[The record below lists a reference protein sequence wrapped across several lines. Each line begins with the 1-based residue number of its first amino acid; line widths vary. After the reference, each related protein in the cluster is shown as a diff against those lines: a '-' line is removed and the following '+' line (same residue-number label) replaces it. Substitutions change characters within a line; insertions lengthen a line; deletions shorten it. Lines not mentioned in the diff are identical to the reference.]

1 MIARLVLFA
10 VVFGCAVPT
19 RAVETATVHPH
30 GTKADYERAASLGR
44 LFQGK
49 VFKTA
54 VHPHWLPDGNRFW
67 YRNDLP
73 GGAREF
79 VVVDAAAGKREPAF
93 DHARLASAF
102 EKALNKK
109 VDATRLPVERIEF
122 AAKEN
127 AVDVWVAGTWWR
139 CPLTSY
145 ELRKLSAD
153 ERLAPTL
160 PVLPSPH
167 PSQGKGGETRIN
179 FTNKTAG
186 EVELQWV
193 DLQGN
198 RKGYGTLAAGETRAQ
213 HTFAGHVW
221 AATTKDGKV
230 LAAFEATEEPGLA
243 LISEPKAM
251 PPLNAPPVAALAS
264 RGQGPETHLRFINR
278 TKSAVELFWV
288 DTKGERKP
296 FGRIEP
302 DDDRQQHTF
311 AGHIWIACEPGGR
324 ILAAFEATDAGGIA
338 EIEESK
344 GVIEPRKI
352 MGSLSPDGQWA
363 AYLRNR
369 NVFIRN
375 VKSGEETALT
385 TDGAEKDAYEGELLW
400 SPDSRRLLAART
412 AAGQEH
418 KVNAVE
424 SSPRDQVQ
432 PKLQSWNYL
441 KPGDKIA
448 HRRPYLFDVP
458 GKRRIAIPEELF
470 SNPWSLSELR
480 WEPDGRRF
488 TFLYNQRGH
497 QIVRIVAV
505 DAESGAASALIEE
518 TPATFVDYSNK
529 IHYRVFEKTGEILWM
544 SERDGWNHLY
554 LFDAKT
560 GQLKNQITK
569 GEWVVRGVDRVD
581 EEKRQIWFHAGGIRP
596 GQDPYYLHY
605 ARVNF
610 DGSGLTILT
619 EGDGTHRVVYS
630 PDRRFLID
638 TWSRV
643 DQPPVTELRRAD
655 DGKRVCEL
663 ERADTSAL
671 VAAGWKSP
679 ERFVAK
685 GRDGTTDIYGL
696 IYRPMRFDP
705 KQKYPVIEAIYAGP
719 HGYFVQKDFQVLH
732 GTEVLAELG
741 FIVVQMDGM
750 GTNWRSRAFH
760 DVAWKNIGDSGFP
773 DRVLWIKAAAAKYA
787 EIDATRVGIYGGSA
801 GGQSA
806 LRAVLAHGDFYK
818 AAAADCGCH
827 DNRMDKI
834 WWNEAWMGWP
844 IGPHYAEQ
852 SNVTQAHKLQGKLLL
867 TVGELDH
874 NVDPAS
880 TMQVVNALIKADK
893 DFELVII
900 PGADHGCGEST
911 YGKRRRADFF
921 VRNLLGVE
929 PRKE

>member
-1 MIARLVLFA
+1 MLVAIALFA
-10 VVFGCAVPT
+10 SLLLAGEPT
-19 RAVETATVHPH
+19 TAHPH
-30 GTKADYERAASLGR
+30 GTKTDYERAASLGR
-44 LFQGK
+44 QFQGK
-49 VFKTA
+49 VFKA
-54 VHPHWLPDGNRFW
+54 VVHPHWFADHNRFW
-67 YRNDLP
+67 YRNDVA
-73 GGAREF
+73 GGREF
-79 VVVDAAAGKREPAF
+79 IVVDAVAGKREPAF
-93 DHARLASAF
+93 DYARLSAAF
-102 EKALNKK
+102 DKALGKRA
-109 VDATRLPVERIEF
+109 DAPRLLVERIAFPE
-122 AAKEN
+122 KER
-127 AVDVWVAGTWWR
+127 AVDFWASGSWWR
-139 CPLTSY
+139 CPLDTY
-145 ELRKLSAD
+145 DVRPLKAD
-153 ERLAPTL
+153 ERPAPTL
-160 PVLPSPH
+160 PALRSPH
-167 PSQGKGGETRIN
+167 PSQGKGGETNIQ
-179 FTNKTAG
+179 FTNKTAAP
-186 EVELQWV
+186 VELQWV
-193 DLQGN
+193 DLEGK
-198 RKGYGTLAAGETRAQ
+198 RKAYGTLGPGETRAQ

-221 AATTKDGKV
+221 AAVSKDGKV

-243 LISEPKAM
+243 LIAEPKTA
-251 PPLNAPPVAALAS
+251 PTNNAPAIAALAS
-264 RGQGPETHLRFINR
+264 RGQGPETNLRFLNR
-278 TKSAVELFWV
+278 TRSAVDLFWV
-288 DTKGERKP
+288 DAKGERKP

-302 DDDRQQHTF
+302 DDDRWQHTF
-311 AGHIWIACEPGGR
+311 AGHVWIASEPGGR
-324 ILAAFEATDAGGIA
+324 ILAAFEATDAGGTA
-338 EIEESK
+338 EIVEPKDAVEPR
-344 GVIEPRKI
+344 EPRKI
-352 MGSLSPDGQWA
+352 MGAPSPDGQWA

-375 VKSGEETALT
+375 VKSGAETALT
-385 TDGAEKDAYEGELLW
+385 TDGSDQDAYEGELLW
-400 SPDSRRLLAART
+400 SPDSRRLLAVRT
-412 AAGQEH
+412 EAGQEH
-418 KVNAVE
+418 KVYAVE
-424 SSPRDQVQ
+424 SSPKDQVQ
-432 PKLQSWNYL
+432 PKLQSWDYL

-448 HRRPYLFDVP
+448 RRRPYLFDIQ
-458 GKRRIAIPEELF
+458 GQRRIVIKEDLF
-470 SNPWSLSELR
+470 ANPWSLSELR

-497 QIVRIVAV
+497 QVVRIVAV

-518 TPATFVDYSNK
+518 APATFVDYSNK
-529 IHYRVFEKTGEILWM
+529 IFYRSFEKTAEILWM

-560 GQLKNQITK
+560 GKLKSQITR

-581 EEKRQIWFHAGGIRP
+581 EEKRQIWFHAGGIHP

-619 EGDGTHRVVYS
+619 EGDGTHHVEYS

-643 DQPPVTELRRAD
+643 DQPPVTELRRTG
-655 DGKRVCEL
+655 DGKRICEL
-663 ERADTSAL
+663 ERADASAL
-671 VAAGWKSP
+671 IAAGWRPP

-685 GRDGTTDIYGL
+685 GRDGTTDIYGV
-696 IYRPMRFDP
+696 IHRPVRFDP

-719 HGYFVQKDFQVLH
+719 HGYFVPKEFHAFH
-732 GTEVLAELG
+732 GAQEMAELG
-741 FIVVQMDGM
+741 FIVVQIDGM

-760 DVAWKNIGDSGFP
+760 DVSWKKVGDSGFP
-773 DRVLWIKAAAAKYA
+773 DRILWIKAAAEKYP
-787 EIDATRVGIYGGSA
+787 EMDPTRVGIYGGSA

-806 LRAVLAHGDFYK
+806 LGALLTHGDFYH

-852 SNVTQAHKLQGKLLL
+852 SNVTLAHKLQGKLLL

-893 DFELVII
+893 DFEFVII
-900 PGADHGCGEST
+900 PGADHGCGESP